1 MTHRNLFVAFAVAIA
16 AIAVASLPPN
26 AKAETHKPHRHRVAP
41 HSAAQNER
49 PPLTVNQRSFLDPGP
64 VVPVGSMSRYVT
76 QFTIFGRTTDQYFAK
91 SLYGNEV
98 LPAPLDVPGRPQ
110 PIYEF
115 ETPAAPQ

>member
-1 MTHRNLFVAFAVAIA
+1 MTHRNLFVAFALAT
-16 AIAVASLPPN
+16 IAVASLPPN
-26 AKAETHKPHRHRVAP
+26 AKAETHKSHHHRAVPHYAT
-41 HSAAQNER
+41 QNER

-76 QFTIFGRTTDQYFAK
+76 QFTVFGRTTDQYFAK

-98 LPAPLDVPGRPQ
+98 LPAPLEVPGRPQ

-115 ETPAAPQ
+115 ETPGSPE